1 MEDCGQYLEQHWSL
15 RFGEDSK
22 EYLVSRG
29 YRHQIAIDDSWQCK
43 STLRCLGHFIDDDS
57 GMRSCFEHCKAAMWR
72 CFFGNYSAG
81 LKGSSAKAKTRFLHS
96 SVSTIPS
103 FRWARWPIE
112 TTYETAL
119 DSIQRHMIGILMGWK
134 PSPQEPFEHFRRRR
148 HNLSSQLAARHGK
161 WSETWATNVKTWG
174 DHVCRNHDEATWSH
188 ALLKFHDDDWLQ
200 Q

>member
-1 MEDCGQYLEQHWSL
+1 
-15 RFGEDSK
+15 
-22 EYLVSRG
+22 
-29 YRHQIAIDDSWQCK
+29 
-43 STLRCLGHFIDDDS
+43 
-57 GMRSCFEHCKAAMWR
+57 MWR

-81 LKGSSAKAKTRFLHS
+81 LKGSSAKAKMRFLHS

-103 FRWARWPIE
+103 FRWARWPFQ

-148 HNLSSQLAARHGK
+148 RSLSSQLAARHGK

-200 Q
+200 QQRLASSRLGESRTNTRAFQGKVQRRWHEGFAKACN